1 MPYSKI
7 TKKGQ
12 MTIPVE
18 YRRKYDLMEGTIVAF
33 EETEKGLVIRPLPDI
48 ADSAGA
54 LSKYADVN
62 ELLADL
68 VKAREES
75 FR

>member
-1 MPYSKI
+1 MYYSKV

-18 YRRKYDLMEGTIVAF
+18 YRRKYHLEEGVTVAF
-33 EETEKGLVIRPLPDI
+33 EETDEGLILKPLPDI
-48 ADSAGA
+48 TDSAGA
-54 LSKYADVN
+54 LSKYAN
-62 ELLADL
+62 PKELLADL
-68 VKAREES
+68 LRAREES

>member
-1 MPYSKI
+1 MEYSKV

-12 MTIPVE
+12 MTIPVK
-18 YRRKYDLMEGTIVAF
+18 YRRRYVLEEGVVVVF
-33 EETEKGLVIRPLPDI
+33 EEREEGLLIKPLPDI

-54 LSKYADVN
+54 LSKYGDPKKLI
-62 ELLADL
+62 EDLL
-68 VKAREES
+68 RERETG

>member
-1 MPYSKI
+1 MECSKV

-12 MTIPVE
+12 MTIPVK
-18 YRRKYDLMEGTIVAF
+18 YRRRYVLEEGVVVVF
-33 EETEKGLVIRPLPDI
+33 EEREEGLLIKPLPDI

-54 LSKYADVN
+54 LSNYGNPKKLIED
-62 ELLADL
+62 LL
-68 VKAREES
+68 RERETG

>member
-1 MPYSKI
+1 MYYSKI

-12 MTIPVE
+12 MTIPIE
-18 YRRKYDLMEGTIVAF
+18 YRRKYNLREGAIVAF

-48 ADSAGA
+48 ADSAGV

-62 ELLADL
+62 ELLTDL
-68 VKAREES
+68 IKTREES

>member
-1 MPYSKI
+1 MSYSKI

-18 YRRKYDLMEGTIVAF
+18 YRRKYDLKEGVLISF
-33 EETEKGLVIRPLPDI
+33 EETENGLVIRPVPDI
-48 ADSAGA
+48 TDSAGA
-54 LSKYADVN
+54 LSKYADPK
-62 ELLADL
+62 ELLSDL
-68 VKAREES
+68 IKAREEN